1 MWVVTVINA
10 YSRENNIIM
19 FEFKTEREA
28 RETFVKLQNHKI
40 FSEIICC
47 YNPASPLAVNWVLLG
62 LGNLLKK
69 DSEEDQ
75 TKWMNKQ
82 IW

>member
-19 FEFKTEREA
+19 FEFSTEREA

-47 YNPASPLAVNWVLLG
+47 YNPASTLAVNWVLLG
-62 LGNLLKK
+62 LGNPLKK
-69 DSEEDQ
+69 DSKEGQ
-75 TKWMNKQ
+75 VRWVNTQ
-82 IW
+82 I

>member
-10 YSRENNIIM
+10 YSREHNIIM
-19 FEFKTEREA
+19 FEFNTEREA

-47 YNPASPLAVNWVLLG
+47 YNPASTLAVNWVLLS

-69 DSEEDQ
+69 DSKEGQ
-75 TKWMNKQ
+75 AKWVNTQ
-82 IW
+82 I

>member
-10 YSRENNIIM
+10 YSREHNIIM
-19 FEFKTEREA
+19 FEFNTEREA

-47 YNPASPLAVNWVLLG
+47 YNPASTLAVNWVLLG

-69 DSEEDQ
+69 DSKEGQ
-75 TKWMNKQ
+75 AKWVNTQ
-82 IW
+82 I

>member
-19 FEFKTEREA
+19 FEFSTEREA

-40 FSEIICC
+40 FSGIICC
-47 YNPASPLAVNWVLLG
+47 YNPASTLAVN
-62 LGNLLKK
+62 
-69 DSEEDQ
+69 
-75 TKWMNKQ
+75 
-82 IW
+82 

>member
-10 YSRENNIIM
+10 YSREHNIIM
-19 FEFKTEREA
+19 FEFNTEREA

-47 YNPASPLAVNWVLLG
+47 YNPASTLAVNWVLLS

-69 DSEEDQ
+69 DSKEGRA
-75 TKWMNKQ
+75 KWVSTQ
-82 IW
+82 I

>member
-1 MWVVTVINA
+1 MWVVTAINA

-19 FEFKTEREA
+19 FEFSTEREA

-47 YNPASPLAVNWVLLG
+47 YNPASTLAVNWVLLG

-69 DSEEDQ
+69 DSKEGQ
-75 TKWMNKQ
+75 VKWVNTQ
-82 IW
+82 I

>member
-10 YSRENNIIM
+10 YSREHNIIM
-19 FEFKTEREA
+19 FEFNTEREA
-28 RETFVKLQNHKI
+28 RETFMKLQNHKI

-47 YNPASPLAVNWVLLG
+47 YNPASTLAVNWVLLG

-69 DSEEDQ
+69 DSKEGQ
-75 TKWMNKQ
+75 AKWVSTQ
-82 IW
+82 I

>member
-1 MWVVTVINA
+1 MWVFTVINA

-19 FEFKTEREA
+19 FEFSTEREA

-47 YNPASPLAVNWVLLG
+47 YNPASTLAVN
-62 LGNLLKK
+62 
-69 DSEEDQ
+69 
-75 TKWMNKQ
+75 
-82 IW
+82 

>member
-47 YNPASPLAVNWVLLG
+47 YNPASTLVVNWVLLG
-62 LGNLLKK
+62 LGDLLRK
-69 DSEEDQ
+69 DSEEGQ
-75 TKWMNKQ
+75 AKWMNTQ
-82 IW
+82 I

>member
-10 YSRENNIIM
+10 YSREHNIIM
-19 FEFKTEREA
+19 FEFNTEREA

-47 YNPASPLAVNWVLLG
+47 YNPASTLAVNWVLLG
-62 LGNLLKK
+62 LGNLLLKK
-69 DSEEDQ
+69 DSKEGQ
-75 TKWMNKQ
+75 AKWVNTQ
-82 IW
+82 I